1 MSIKKGYIIIK
12 IYGIKNCDSV
22 KKAIKFFKANN
33 LEYTLIDFKTEAI
46 DCKTIEPWLKSVE
59 MKQLFNTRGTTY
71 RTLKLKDLNLDD
83 TQKLDWLCKEN
94 MLIKRPVIEYKQNK
108 VLVAFNEEVYKQE
121 LL

>member
-1 MSIKKGYIIIK
+1 MIT

-22 KKAIKFFKANN
+22 KKAIKFLKAND
-33 LEYTLIDFKTEAI
+33 LEYTLVDFKSEEVNEEKIAS
-46 DCKTIEPWLKSVE
+46 WLKSVE

-71 RTLKLKDLNLDD
+71 RTLKLKDLNLNDE
-83 TQKLDWLCKEN
+83 QKLLWLAKEN

-108 VLVAFNEEVYKQE
+108 VLCVFNEDIYKEE